1 MKLSKPEW
9 GLIGVTAIYLI
20 ISPFVFIVV
29 GNFLHFFLIWNMIL
43 AMIPFFI
50 AKIVILLPDQ
60 KKWIKI
66 GLMILWL
73 LFLPNAFYMITDL
86 IYLSNHVYIFQEH
99 IYANVVYFDDLVPWL
114 ALFHIFLG
122 VIISLI
128 WGYHALSMMEGVG
141 IKVLSRKLVNG
152 LIIAILFISS
162 VGIYIGRFFRYNSWN
177 LFSVIDIFKDLI
189 ESLSFDMI
197 FFILGYTIVLI
208 TLYMILKVIKKL
220 DSYIEK

>member
-1 MKLSKPEW
+1 LKLTKPEW
-9 GLIGVTAIYLI
+9 GLIGITAIYLI

-29 GNFLHFFLIWNMIL
+29 GNFLHFFLILNMIL
-43 AMIPFFI
+43 AMIPFLI
-50 AKIVILLPDQ
+50 AKVVARLPDN

-66 GLMILWL
+66 GLSILWL

-99 IYANVVYFDDLVPWL
+99 LYAPVIYFDDLIPWL

-128 WGYHALSMMEGVG
+128 WGYHALSIMEGVG
-141 IKVLSRKLVNG
+141 MKALSRKLKNG
-152 LIIAILFISS
+152 LIIAILLISS

-177 LFSVIDIFKDLI
+177 LFSVVNIIKDLI
-189 ESLSFDMI
+189 ASLSFNMV
-197 FFILGYTIVLI
+197 FFILGYMMVLL
-208 TLYMILKVIKKL
+208 TLYLLSKVLKNIAL
-220 DSYIEK
+220 SEEK